1 MLKFLPPLKIHTWGG
16 LGSQLFAVSIA
27 NDLLKRFP
35 GRRMRIILHTG
46 GVTHRF
52 PEVVSLFP
60 HYKFGYTDDYRL
72 DNSSQQS
79 SKRQF
84 GGQVRNCLKSVSRIL
99 SLVETA
105 NNDFEFKR
113 VKFWTLSLRGHYSYR
128 TIPGDFYIQ
137 LDRSIKEMVTNH
149 STWLSFTCAI
159 HYRLGDLLTLQEKK
173 PLPVELIIQEL
184 DKVKK
189 EYHLENFL
197 IFSDSPNIA
206 LERLSSLGSKLLSA
220 PSKNSLG
227 VIDNSVHAKYFVGTS
242 SKISF
247 WIAGLRASVYGLPSS
262 LPIGNQREYE
272 GLFVEVN
279 KFVKGYPRDN

>member
-1 MLKFLPPLKIHTWGG
+1 
-16 LGSQLFAVSIA
+16 
-27 NDLLKRFP
+27 
-35 GRRMRIILHTG
+35 
-46 GVTHRF
+46 
-52 PEVVSLFP
+52 
-60 HYKFGYTDDYRL
+60 
-72 DNSSQQS
+72 
-79 SKRQF
+79 
-84 GGQVRNCLKSVSRIL
+84 
-99 SLVETA
+99 
-105 NNDFEFKR
+105 
-113 VKFWTLSLRGHYSYR
+113 
-128 TIPGDFYIQ
+128 
-137 LDRSIKEMVTNH
+137 
-149 STWLSFTCAI
+149 
-159 HYRLGDLLTLQEKK
+159 LGDLLTLQEKK